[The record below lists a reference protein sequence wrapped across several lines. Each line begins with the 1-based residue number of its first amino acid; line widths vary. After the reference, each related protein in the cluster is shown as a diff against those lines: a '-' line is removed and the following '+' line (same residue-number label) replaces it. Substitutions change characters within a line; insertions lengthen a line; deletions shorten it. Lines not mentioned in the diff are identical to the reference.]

1 MTTVAPSPTDENRM
15 NQITTLPVYS
25 KLAHPDTVPRVIR
38 SRLPDHIKLSEH
50 QLETYE
56 AVVGGEYDV
65 VINTAMTGDGKSL
78 AAYLPALVHDEPLL
92 GMYPTNELA
101 RDQQESLPKTK
112 ADWKCHIMGPARI
125 TAAVLDKL
133 VRENKVRSKGL
144 GIDLVTDNNEII
156 LTNPDIFHYLAQF
169 FYTKYGETPDMRF
182 MRRIVNNFEFF
193 VFDEFHIFQAPQVVA
208 VVNALLLIRE
218 FSQHKKRF
226 LFLSAT
232 PDKLLV
238 DYLEKADF
246 KVKVVNTSARYHHT
260 RESLNQNQW
269 RPIIRESD
277 IFFDALT
284 PDYRIEQWID
294 EHIDEILQFFREQPV
309 AKGAII
315 VNSVASA
322 YRLKARLQPEFE
334 RIGRRTE
341 LNTGLSSDEIK
352 KISRECDLLI
362 GTSTVDVGVDFKINF
377 LIFESRDAGTFLQRL
392 GRLGRHDTDDNGRAF
407 TTFRAYALVPR
418 YIEDRL
424 FKGKDK
430 GNEKEPALLTADTE
444 IDRETLANAIEHA
457 YPPPACFPAY
467 AHTWG
472 WVQSVRVYSQLH
484 KYVVRDTYSQSLP
497 NLRAHYW
504 YTFNINI
511 GPKWQKYNDFLE
523 EAPQLVREA
532 QSFRGD
538 SPWQCGIIDK
548 TESGKGLVKTYNL
561 LSLAANGN
569 LRWVG
574 REEFTDIAKQQGEVP
589 FDAEGLAGWFE
600 FHGFIPERRKIT
612 IDLNHR
618 IEWWSSEKFGQPLVL
633 SKIELNGDDL
643 PWLNS
648 LNRHLRQRKF
658 VVTLC
663 KVHPYDLRTQLY
675 LPPMFSLYE
684 FEAIDHKGTIAFAR
698 HALLLHVALRS
709 RQFDCGGSS
718 AIIP

>member
-1 MTTVAPSPTDENRM
+1 M
-15 NQITTLPVYS
+15 NKITTLPVYS
-25 KLAHPDTVPRVIR
+25 KLADGAA
-38 SRLPDHIKLSEH
+38 LPTAVSQRKPKRIHLSEH

-56 AVVGGEYDV
+56 AVISGEYDV

-78 AAYLPALVHDEPLL
+78 AAYLPSLLHDEPLL

-101 RDQQESLPKTK
+101 RDQEANLPQTM
-112 ADWKCHIMGPARI
+112 ADWNCHIIGPARI
-125 TAAVLDKL
+125 TAADLDKL
-133 VRENKVRSKGL
+133 VRENKVRSKGM
-144 GIDLVTDNNEII
+144 GIDLVTDNNDII

-169 FYTKYGETPDMRF
+169 FYTRYGETPDMRF
-182 MRRIVNNFEFF
+182 MRRIVNNFEYF

-218 FSQHKKRF
+218 FSRNKKRF

-232 PDKLLV
+232 PDDLLV
-238 DYLEKADF
+238 EYLEKADF
-246 KVKVVNTSARYHHT
+246 KVKVVGTNGRYQHT
-260 RESLNQNQW
+260 RHSPDSTQW

-277 IFFDALT
+277 ISFDALT

-294 EHIDEILQFFREQPV
+294 EHIDEILQFFQEQPV

-322 YRLKARLQPEFE
+322 YRLKARLKPEFDKL
-334 RIGRRTE
+334 GRQVE

-362 GTSTVDVGVDFKINF
+362 GTSTVDVGIDFKINL
-377 LIFESRDAGTFLQRL
+377 LIFESLNAGTFLQRL
-392 GRLGRHDTDDNGRAF
+392 GRLGRHDTDDNGRF
-407 TTFRAYALVPR
+407 FSTFRAYALVPR
-418 YIEDRL
+418 YIEERL

-430 GNEKEPALLTADTE
+430 GKDKEPPLLVSNTE
-444 IDRETLANAIEHA
+444 INRETLAKAIEHA
-457 YPPPACFPAY
+457 YPPPARFPGY
-467 AHTWG
+467 ARTWG

-484 KYVVRDTYSQSLP
+484 KYVVRDTYSQALP

-511 GPKWQKYNDFLE
+511 GQKWQEYNDLSE
-523 EAPQLVREA
+523 ETPQLVREA

-538 SPWQCGIIDK
+538 SPWQCGIVDK
-548 TESGKGLVKTYNL
+548 TESGKGLVKRYNL
-561 LSLAANGN
+561 LSLASNGD
-569 LRWVG
+569 LRWIG
-574 REEFTDIAKQQGEVP
+574 RDKITDIAQKQWGGYVP
-589 FDAEGLAGWFE
+589 FDVEKLAGWFE

-612 IDLNHR
+612 IDLGHR

-633 SKIELNGDDL
+633 NKIELSGEGL

-648 LNRHLRQRKF
+648 LNRYLRRRKF

-663 KVHPYDLRTQLY
+663 KTHPYDLGTRLY

-684 FEAIDHKGTIAFAR
+684 FKAIDHKGTIAFAR
-698 HALLLHVALRS
+698 YALLLHVALQS

>member
-1 MTTVAPSPTDENRM
+1 M

-25 KLAHPDTVPRVIR
+25 KLSQPDALPEKVR
-38 SRLPDHIKLSEH
+38 SRQPDYIKLSEH

-56 AVVGGEYDV
+56 AVIGGEYDV
-65 VINTAMTGDGKSL
+65 VINMAMTGDGKSL
-78 AAYLPALVHDEPLL
+78 AAYLPSLVHAESLL

-101 RDQQESLPKTK
+101 RDQGMSLPNTMTE
-112 ADWKCHIMGPARI
+112 WKCHLGKPKPM
-125 TAAVLDKL
+125 TAAILDQL
-133 VRENKVRSKGL
+133 VCENKVRSKRG
-144 GIDLVTDNNEII
+144 GIDLLTDNNEII

-169 FYTKYGETPDMRF
+169 FYTTHSETPDMRF
-182 MRRIVNNFEFF
+182 MRRIVNNFEYF

-218 FSQHKKRF
+218 FSQRKKRF

-232 PDKLLV
+232 PDNLLV
-238 DYLEKADF
+238 EYLDKADF
-246 KVKVVNTSARYHHT
+246 KVKVVSTDGRYRHT
-260 RESLNQNQW
+260 RQSLDPAQW
-269 RPIIRESD
+269 RPIIREST

-294 EHIDEILQFFREQPV
+294 EHIEDILQFFQKQPV

-322 YRLKARLQPEFE
+322 YRLKDRLESKLKE
-334 RIGRRTE
+334 IGRRTE

-377 LIFESRDAGTFLQRL
+377 LIFESLDAGTFLQRL
-392 GRLGRHDTDDNGRAF
+392 GRLGRHDTDDNGRPF
-407 TTFRAYALVPR
+407 TAFRAYALVPR

-430 GNEKEPALLTADTE
+430 GKDKEPPLLTNNTE
-444 IDRETLANAIEHA
+444 IDREALAKAIEHV
-457 YPPPACFPAY
+457 YPPPARFPTY
-467 AHTWG
+467 ARTWG
-472 WVQSVRVYSQLH
+472 WMQSVRVYSQLH

-504 YTFNINI
+504 YTFNINV
-511 GPKWQKYNDFLE
+511 GQKWQEYNELIAE
-523 EAPQLVREA
+523 VPQLVHEA

-561 LSLAANGN
+561 LSLAANGD
-569 LRWVG
+569 LRWIG
-574 REEFTDIAKQQGEVP
+574 REKFADITKQQWGGYIP
-589 FDAEGLAGWFE
+589 FDVEKLAGWFE
-600 FHGFIPERRKIT
+600 FHGFIPEQRKIT

-633 SKIELNGDDL
+633 SKVELNGNDL

-663 KVHPYDLRTQLY
+663 KAHPYDLRAQLY
-675 LPPMFSLYE
+675 LPTIFSLYE
-684 FEAIDHKGTIAFAR
+684 FEAIDYKGTIAFAR
-698 HALLLHVALRS
+698 HALLLNVALQR

-718 AIIP
+718 AIIT

>member
-1 MTTVAPSPTDENRM
+1 MTVYDVNNLM
-15 NQITTLPVYS
+15 NKITTLPVYS
-25 KLAHPDTVPRVIR
+25 KLADNSALPTAVSQRQ
-38 SRLPDHIKLSEH
+38 PDHIHLSKH

-56 AVVGGEYDV
+56 AVIGGEYDV

-78 AAYLPALVHDEPLL
+78 AAYLPSLIHGDSLL

-101 RDQQESLPKTK
+101 RDQQESLPDTMEM
-112 ADWKCHIMGPARI
+112 WGCNIIGPTRM
-125 TAAVLDKL
+125 TAADLEKL
-133 VRENKVRSKGL
+133 VRENKVRSKRG
-144 GIDLVTDNNEII
+144 GIDLLTDNNEII

-169 FYTKYGETPDMRF
+169 FYTTYSETPDMRF
-182 MRRIVNNFEFF
+182 MRRIVNNFEYF

-218 FSQHKKRF
+218 FSQQKKRF

-238 DYLEKADF
+238 EYLEKADF
-246 KVKVVNTSARYHHT
+246 KVKTVSSNGRYHHT
-260 RESLNQNQW
+260 RDSLDSNQW
-269 RPIIRESD
+269 RRIIRESD
-277 IFFDALT
+277 ISFDALT

-294 EHIDEILQFFREQPV
+294 EHIDEILHFFQEQPV

-322 YRLKARLQPEFE
+322 YRLKDKLEPKFNE
-334 RIGRRTE
+334 IDRRTE

-377 LIFESRDAGTFLQRL
+377 LVFESRDAGSFLQRL
-392 GRLGRHDTDDNGRAF
+392 GRLGRHDTDDNGRFF

-430 GNEKEPALLTADTE
+430 GKEKEPALLATDTE
-444 IDRETLANAIEHA
+444 IDRETLAKLIKCV
-457 YPPPACFPAY
+457 YPPPARFPGY
-467 AHTWG
+467 ARAWG
-472 WVQSVRVYSQLH
+472 WVQSVRVFSQLH
-484 KYVVRDTYSQSLP
+484 KYVVRDTYSQALP

-504 YTFNINI
+504 HTFNINI
-511 GPKWQKYNDFLE
+511 GQKWQEYNDLSE
-523 EAPQLVREA
+523 EAIQLVHEA
-532 QSFRGD
+532 QSFRGG
-538 SPWQCGIIDK
+538 SPWQCGIVDN
-548 TESGKGLVKTYNL
+548 TESGKGWVKPYNL
-561 LSLAANGN
+561 LSLATNGD
-569 LRWVG
+569 LRWIG
-574 REEFTDIAKQQGEVP
+574 REKFTDIAKKQWGGYIP
-589 FDAEGLAGWFE
+589 FDVEGLVGWFE
-600 FHGFIPERRKIT
+600 FHGFIPERRRIT
-612 IDLNHR
+612 INLNHR
-618 IEWWSSEKFGQPLVL
+618 IEWWSAKKFGQPLVL
-633 SKIELNGDDL
+633 SKVELNGDDL

-663 KVHPYDLRTQLY
+663 KTHPYDLRTQLY

-698 HALLLHVALRS
+698 HALLLHVALQS
-709 RQFDCGGSS
+709 RQFDCGGNS
-718 AIIP
+718 AIIM

>member
-1 MTTVAPSPTDENRM
+1 M
-15 NQITTLPVYS
+15 NKITTLPVYS
-25 KLAHPDTVPRVIR
+25 KLADEAELPTAVFQRK
-38 SRLPDHIKLSEH
+38 PDHIRLSEH
-50 QLETYE
+50 QLETYK
-56 AVVGGEYDV
+56 AVMSGKYDV

-78 AAYLPALVHDEPLL
+78 AAYLPSLVHGESLL

-101 RDQQESLPKTK
+101 RDQGLNLPKTM
-112 ADWKCHIMGPARI
+112 AEWKCSLGKPVPM
-125 TAAVLDKL
+125 TAAILDQL
-133 VRENKVRSKGL
+133 VRENKVRSKRG
-144 GIDLVTDNNEII
+144 GIDLLTDNNEII

-169 FYTKYGETPDMRF
+169 FYTTHSETPDMRF
-182 MRRIVNNFEFF
+182 MRRIVNNFEYF

-232 PDKLLV
+232 PDNLLV
-238 DYLEKADF
+238 EYLEKADF
-246 KVKVVNTSARYHHT
+246 KVKVVDTNGRYQHT
-260 RESLNQNQW
+260 RQSPDSNQW
-269 RPIIRESD
+269 RPIIRGSD

-284 PDYRIEQWID
+284 PDYRVEQWID
-294 EHIDEILQFFREQPV
+294 EHIGEILQFFQEQPV

-322 YRLKARLQPEFE
+322 YRLKARLQPEFKK
-334 RIGRRTE
+334 IGRKTE

-392 GRLGRHDTDDNGRAF
+392 GRLGRHKTDDNGRSF

-418 YIEDRL
+418 YIEERL

-430 GNEKEPALLTADTE
+430 EPALLANDAE
-444 IDRETLANAIEHA
+444 INRGTLAKAIEHA
-457 YPPPACFPAY
+457 YPPPARFPGY
-467 AHTWG
+467 ARTWG

-484 KYVVRDTYSQSLP
+484 KYVVRDTYSQALP

-504 YTFNINI
+504 HTFNINI
-511 GPKWQKYNDFLE
+511 GPKWQEYNDLSE

-538 SPWQCGIIDK
+538 SPWECGIVDY
-548 TESGKGLVKTYNL
+548 TESGKGLVKRYNL
-561 LSLAANGN
+561 LSLASNGD
-569 LRWVG
+569 LRWID
-574 REEFTDIAKQQGEVP
+574 RDKFTDTAKKQWDGYVP
-589 FDAEGLAGWFE
+589 FDVEKLAGWFE

-618 IEWWSSEKFGQPLVL
+618 VEWWSSEKFGQPLVL
-633 SKIELNGDDL
+633 SKIELNGEGL

-663 KVHPYDLRTQLY
+663 KTHPYDLRTQLY

-698 HALLLHVALRS
+698 HALLLHVALQGR
-709 RQFDCGGSS
+709 RFDCGGSS
-718 AIIP
+718 AIIT